1 MCAVLTDTLHDDS
14 KSEELKSAASV
25 ALGGLTT
32 GALDAYLPTLLSAAA
47 NQVTF
52 DKLRDQTSSCL
63 RTQTTSGQFRLSVG
77 RRGQGFLLLRDT
89 FMLPLQAGQK
99 AQFLLLAALNE
110 ALTSL
115 AAPGADPSRLSD
127 TQRDQVPILRLR
139 FAGI

>member
-1 MCAVLTDTLHDDS
+1 VCAVLTDTLHDDS

-63 RTQTTSGQFRLSVG
+63 RKQTPSGQFRLSVG
-77 RRGQGFLLLRDT
+77 RRGSRRD
-89 FMLPLQAGQK
+89 FCCW
-99 AQFLLLAALNE
+99 
-110 ALTSL
+110 
-115 AAPGADPSRLSD
+115 RH
-127 TQRDQVPILRLR
+127 
-139 FAGI
+139 